1 VVKVVALA
9 QTVYRVLMV
18 HSEHLVNQAKADRLV
33 QMVVVV
39 IMVPMGLQV

>member
-1 VVKVVALA
+1 VKVVALA

-18 HSEHLVNQAKADRLV
+18 LSEHLVYQVNLVQLV

-39 IMVPMGLQV
+39 IMAPMELQV